1 MTDAKDDEQAMRERI
16 RAEVEQAQ
24 AALLA
29 ANRRVAEFARSLGDA
44 AASRAKVLAAAGTS
58 AAQTAAGSAPNLDWH
73 PGLP

>member
-29 ANRRVAEFARSLGDA
+29 ANRRVAEFARSLGDE
-44 AASRAKVLAAAGTS
+44 AASRAKVLAAAGIS
-58 AAQTAAGSAPNLDWH
+58 ASQTAAGFARNLDWH